1 MGDVRDVDNVRYVGD
16 IVGVRDVGG
25 CEVLAWLS
33 EGCAWIFLF
42 GIIKYNIEWTEKY
55 HILSWFMK
63 FTLIHGSVQ
72 T

>member
-33 EGCAWIFLF
+33 EGCA
-42 GIIKYNIEWTEKY
+42 
-55 HILSWFMK
+55 
-63 FTLIHGSVQ
+63 
-72 T
+72 